1 MMAVLEGGTVQ
12 SLNAQ
17 TWQTAS
23 DGCGL
28 LLLVDSYRNLPDRA
42 PGDERSFALHRSP
55 WS

>member
-1 MMAVLEGGTVQ
+1 MAVLEGRTVQ

-28 LLLVDSYRNLPDRA
+28 LLLVDSYGNLPDRT
-42 PGDERSFALHRSP
+42 PGDERSVALDGSP
-55 WS
+55 WP